1 MKVRLNVL
9 LNAPDDYRC
18 GDCKK
23 CPIHQESNFST
34 QQYEKVEIR
43 CPLGY
48 NSISCP
54 LEPQTESEEDK
65 K

>member
-9 LNAPDDYRC
+9 LNAPNDFKC

-23 CPIHQESNFST
+23 CPIHQESYFST
-34 QQYEKVEIR
+34 HQYEKVEIR

-48 NSISCP
+48 NSVSCP
-54 LEPQTESEEDK
+54 LEPQAESEDK
-65 K
+65 E

>member
-1 MKVRLNVL
+1 MKVKLNVV
-9 LNAPDDYRC
+9 LNAPDDYSC

-23 CPIHQESNFST
+23 CPIHQEAHLYT
-34 QQYEKVEIR
+34 YQYEKVEIK

-48 NSISCP
+48 NSVSCL
-54 LEPQTESEEDK
+54 LEPLIESEEK